1 MLNIIQKRNF
11 ENIHSLQKN
20 IISKNLKKKALK
32 PQKGNFFGKS
42 NTYFNQIFNPKQY
55 LVVINPP
62 RNKTAAKI
70 AIILTL

>member
-20 IISKNLKKKALK
+20 LISTNLKKKHQNHRREIFLENINA
-32 PQKGNFFGKS
+32 
-42 NTYFNQIFNPKQY
+42 YFNQISNPKQY
-55 LVVINPP
+55 PVVINPP
-62 RNKTAAKI
+62 RNKIAAKI

>member
-20 IISKNLKKKALK
+20 LISTNLKKKHQNHRREIFLE
-32 PQKGNFFGKS
+32 KS
-42 NTYFNQIFNPKQY
+42 NTYFNQICNPQQY

-62 RNKTAAKI
+62 RNKIAAKI